1 MHDIN
6 GAVLK
11 EGDRVLVEM
20 KVLNVSADQDFCNVN
35 LETVHAMPGNGVQ
48 STMVLNAKQ
57 VGVPFRP
64 AQTALPVIPPLDEG
78 SDPIRVGSAGPDAP

>member
-20 KVLNVSADQDFCNVN
+20 KVLNVSADQDFCNVA
-35 LETVHAMPGNGVQ
+35 LETVHVMPGNGHPSQMTVN
-48 STMVLNAKQ
+48 TKQ

-64 AQTALPVIPPLDEG
+64 APPKTE
-78 SDPIRVGSAGPDAP
+78 